1 VKFEWQLSHAI
12 SLGNPEWVLPASIAP
27 LPASINGNPEI
38 LIPGRN
44 CSPYIRLRSLASHHP
59 QPQARTNYLPLTS
72 HFPTNTSPHIFTM
85 PSNTTANVKASK
97 LTTKAYKDKPKAE
110 VSNIIKKKE
119 KCRAFY
125 GRFDKP
131 TTLWALALQ
140 TKYRKGKKSSHRGTP
155 QRSQPADRAGLAA
168 VWLPSHQGDHQPLYV
183 FSLSHRITNPNNAG
197 DSDGVPMQQGSIFLA
212 AVGATG
218 TC

>member
-1 VKFEWQLSHAI
+1 
-12 SLGNPEWVLPASIAP
+12 
-27 LPASINGNPEI
+27 
-38 LIPGRN
+38 
-44 CSPYIRLRSLASHHP
+44 
-59 QPQARTNYLPLTS
+59 
-72 HFPTNTSPHIFTM
+72 M

-110 VSNIIKKKE
+110 VSIIKKKE

-183 FSLSHRITNPNNAG
+183 FSLSHRITNPNNAS
-197 DSDGVPMQQGSIFLA
+197 DSDDVPMQQGSIVLA

-218 TC
+218 TYRIHSDIRDTSVFVLVLFYFYFFIFLFFLGRSKPKLSTLARLGTLT